1 MTNLADRCSHDTFQH
16 WPYTNNYR
24 LGCFAQKGDEGK
36 LQRERERGRGRECII
51 GGCCGQLIQARA
63 MIMIVS
69 GECDIRVPML
79 ETGEPQSVPQLAP
92 CDPGHLTHPTDICQ
106 PDQQPQSG
114 HNLSDWLL
122 DLPRRTSLCQTATTS
137 TTSTTS
143 FHFLSCTISPVR
155 LH

>member
-1 MTNLADRCSHDTFQH
+1 MTPSNIDLTLLTTDWDVLHRRVMRGNF
-16 WPYTNNYR
+16 R
-24 LGCFAQKGDEGK
+24 E
-36 LQRERERGRGRECII
+36 RERERGRGRECII

-69 GECDIRVPML
+69 GECDIRVPMV

-114 HNLSDWLL
+114 HNLSD
-122 DLPRRTSLCQTATTS
+122 
-137 TTSTTS
+137 
-143 FHFLSCTISPVR
+143 
-155 LH
+155 